1 MAVYNPNI
9 SNGTCYYTEDTP
21 TKGDF
26 IPCGN
31 EALQVWPCCHTG
43 SFCLSLGEA
52 NACWDKTCMSSLL
65 SISPLLSPPLPF
77 TTDTKQKPAG
87 NTYVAGCTDPSF
99 TDPNCLY
106 KRDPFHSQEWVAI
119 NQACKNLNA
128 ASSPDTT
135 NWTGC
140 KVPDNSTELVKL
152 SLDACTPYC
161 NKDQI
166 LYPGSSSL
174 AAYASLPTIPGSS
187 IFWQNNYVPP
197 TAPAAGYTPG
207 KTRGVV
213 PTYTGKSSTS
223 SSAAS
228 PEPGG
233 LSPGAKAG
241 IGVGAA
247 IGGILLLLIL
257 GWAIVLCRRKRRRQK
272 ELEIGHY
279 NSIHGGGHHPGM
291 VGVHSPGGFSQSHY
305 SQQDTMTVSSA
316 TAVHPSPPPPF
327 NSGLYY
333 AHNAAPGELPG
344 TTVGGGQSPGQK
356 SELPADE
363 RFSVQLPT

>member
-31 EALQVWPCCHTG
+31 EAIQVWPCCHTG

-52 NACWDKTCMSSLL
+52 NACWDKTS
-65 SISPLLSPPLPF
+65 
-77 TTDTKQKPAG
+77 G
-87 NTYVAGCTDPSF
+87 NTYAAGCTDPSF

-106 KRDPFHSQEWVAI
+106 KRDPFHNQEWVAI

-128 ASSPDTT
+128 ADSPDVT

-140 KVPDNSTELVKL
+140 KVSDNSTELVKL
-152 SLDACTPYC
+152 SLDSCTPYC

-197 TAPAAGYTPG
+197 TAPAAGYSPG

-213 PTYTGKSSTS
+213 PTYTGKPSTS
-223 SSAAS
+223 SLPSN
-228 PEPGG
+228 EPPVG
-233 LSPGAKAG
+233 LSTGAKVG

-247 IGGILLLLIL
+247 IGGILLLLII
-257 GWAIVLCRRKRRRQK
+257 GWSVVLYRRNRRRQK
-272 ELEIGHY
+272 EIETGGQY
-279 NSIHGGGHHPGM
+279 NSFHGPGGAAM
-291 VGVHSPGGFSQSHY
+291 HSPGGFSHHNPSHY
-305 SQQDTMTVSSA
+305 SQQDMMTVSSA

-333 AHNAAPGELPG
+333 NGGHDGRGGPYSPGELPG

>member
-31 EALQVWPCCHTG
+31 EAIQVWPCCHTG
-43 SFCLSLGEA
+43 SYCLSLGEA
-52 NACWDKTCMSSLL
+52 NACWDMKS
-65 SISPLLSPPLPF
+65 
-77 TTDTKQKPAG
+77 G

-106 KRDPFHSQEWVAI
+106 KRPPFHNQEWVAI
-119 NQACKNLNA
+119 NQACKNLNSA
-128 ASSPDTT
+128 SPDSDSSTT

-140 KVPDNSTELVKL
+140 RVADNSTELVKL
-152 SLDACTPYC
+152 SLDSCTPYC

-166 LYPGSSSL
+166 LYPGASSL
-174 AAYASLPTIPGSS
+174 AAYASLPTVPGSS

-213 PTYTGKSSTS
+213 PSYTGKPGTSPSNNPDNSS
-223 SSAAS
+223 
-228 PEPGG
+228 GG

-247 IGGILLLLIL
+247 IGGILLLLAI
-257 GWAIVLCRRKRRRQK
+257 GWFVVLCRRKRRRQR
-272 ELEIGHY
+272 EIENGHY
-279 NSIHGGGHHPGM
+279 NSIHGGRPG
-291 VGVHSPGGFSQSHY
+291 GGGLHSPGGFSSHHHNQSHY
-305 SQQDTMTVSSA
+305 SQQDMMTVSSA

-327 NSGLYY
+327 NTMPYY
-333 AHNAAPGELPG
+333 GNNTGGPYSPGELPG

-363 RFSVQLPT
+363 RFSVQLPS

>member
-52 NACWDKTCMSSLL
+52 NACWDKTS
-65 SISPLLSPPLPF
+65 
-77 TTDTKQKPAG
+77 G

-228 PEPGG
+228 PESGG

-291 VGVHSPGGFSQSHY
+291 VGVGSPGGFSQSHY
-305 SQQDTMTVSSA
+305 SQQDAMTVSSA

>member
-9 SNGTCYYTEDTP
+9 SNGTCYSTEDTP

-31 EALQVWPCCHTG
+31 EAIQVWPCCHTG

-52 NACWDKTCMSSLL
+52 NACWDKTS
-65 SISPLLSPPLPF
+65 
-77 TTDTKQKPAG
+77 G
-87 NTYVAGCTDPSF
+87 NTYIAGCTDPSF

-106 KRDPFHSQEWVAI
+106 KRDPFHQQEWVAI

-152 SLDACTPYC
+152 SLDSCTPYC

-187 IFWQNNYVPP
+187 IFWQNNYTPP

-207 KTRGVV
+207 ETRGVV
-213 PTYTGKSSTS
+213 PTYTGKPSPGASTS
-223 SSAAS
+223 PDDAG
-228 PEPGG
+228 GG

-247 IGGILLLLIL
+247 IGGILLLLLLAWSIIL
-257 GWAIVLCRRKRRRQK
+257 CKRKRRRQK
-272 ELEIGHY
+272 ELESHY
-279 NSIHGGGHHPGM
+279 NAMISGQGG
-291 VGVHSPGGFSQSHY
+291 GVHSPGGFSHQHNPSHY
-305 SQQDTMTVSSA
+305 SQQDMMTVSSA

-333 AHNAAPGELPG
+333 GNDHHNHGRGGPYSPGELPG